1 MQYVYMPTT
10 IHYHKRQ
17 ASKRLRCAKYSAPTY
32 AYPFS
37 WTLSQFS
44 FLPTVYRTETIR
56 TVHEDGYRR
65 HAPVVIPAI
74 NWTWRQRETSLDPT
88 TLFEFCMLNGRDN
101 TTFYKGIRLFKHKT
115 FLLAHRLQILTKV
128 FQITVDLVRK
138 LITQTND
145 LSPTA
150 GKQSA

>member
-1 MQYVYMPTT
+1 MSKKCMCWCF
-10 IHYHKRQ
+10 IHY
-17 ASKRLRCAKYSAPTY
+17 ASKCLRCAKYSARTS
-32 AYPFS
+32 AYSFS
-37 WTLSQFS
+37 WTLLQFS
-44 FLPTVYRTETIR
+44 VLSTVYTTETIR
-56 TVHEDGYRR
+56 TVHVDVHRR

-74 NWTWRQRETSLDPT
+74 HWTWRQRETSLHPT
-88 TLFEFCMLNGRDN
+88 TRFELCTLNGRGN
-101 TTFYKGIRLFKHKT
+101 TTYYKGIRLFKHKT

-128 FQITVDLVRK
+128 FKITVDLVRK